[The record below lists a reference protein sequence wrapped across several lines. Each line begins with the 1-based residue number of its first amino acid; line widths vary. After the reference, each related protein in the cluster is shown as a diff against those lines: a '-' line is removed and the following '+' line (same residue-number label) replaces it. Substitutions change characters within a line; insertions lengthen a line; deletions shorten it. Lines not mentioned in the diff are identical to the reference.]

1 MSAFLPPEAP
11 PSKLGIYRVL
21 SPKAG
26 VRVSPL
32 VLGGASIGSGDS
44 GWKSVWGDMD
54 EAKAY
59 RLLDK
64 FYELGGN
71 FIDTANN
78 YQEETSEQIIGKWA
92 EERRIRDQL
101 FIATKY
107 TSGYKKN
114 DTTVKQKVQY
124 VGNNAKSLHL
134 SVEAS
139 LKKLRTSYLD
149 LLYVHW
155 WDFDCSVQE
164 VMDAL
169 HNIVAQGKVI
179 YLGVSDTPAWI
190 VSEANTYARMAG
202 KTPFVIYQG
211 AWNVMERSFERD
223 IIPMARAHGLALSP
237 WNVLAGGKLRTDSEE
252 KAHADARKKG
262 DGRQFPGAAERNE
275 KEIAMSRALEKIAR
289 EVEAKSIRA
298 VAIAYLLQKTTYVF
312 PVLGGRKPENWQQN
326 IEALDISLSPTQIKE
341 IEDVVPLDPGFP
353 NNFIGD
359 GSDINFFLQL
369 EVNMQRVSLQQPL
382 KPGNGV
388 TTAQN

>member
-32 VLGGASIGSGDS
+32 VLGGASVGSGDS
-44 GWKSVWGDMD
+44 GWKSVWGDMN

-59 RLLDK
+59 QLLDK

-71 FIDTANN
+71 FIDTSNN
-78 YQEETSEQIIGKWA
+78 YQEETSEKIIGKWA
-92 EERRIRDQL
+92 EERGIRDQL

-114 DTTVKQKVQY
+114 DPSIKQKVQY

-155 WDFDCSVQE
+155 WDFDSSVQE

-169 HNIVAQGKVI
+169 HNVVSQGKVI
-179 YLGVSDTPAWI
+179 YLGISDTPAWI

-202 KTPFVIYQG
+202 KTPFVVYQG

-237 WNVLAGGKLRTDSEE
+237 WNVLAGGKFRTDEEE
-252 KAHADARKKG
+252 KAHAEARKNG
-262 DGRQFPGAAERNE
+262 DGRQFPGAAERSE
-275 KEIAMSRALEKIAR
+275 QEVAMSRALEKVAR
-289 EVEAKSIRA
+289 EVGAKSIRA

-312 PVLGGRKPENWQQN
+312 PVLGGRKPENWEQN
-326 IEALDISLSPTQIKE
+326 IEALDISLSVAQLKE
-341 IEDVVPLDPGFP
+341 LEEVVPIDPGFP
-353 NNFIGD
+353 HNFVGD
-359 GSDINFFLQL
+359 GSDINFFLKL
-369 EVNMQRVSLQQPL
+369 EVNMQRVPLQQPL
-382 KPGNGV
+382 RPGNV
-388 TTAQN
+388 